1 MQAPSRDRRGDHGG
15 SVTPQRQL
23 MAALFALPLVRQ
35 RNPRLPAHAIVAVGF
50 AVAAADHKFR
60 PGDLRAESRLSR
72 AGAGDVGDEA
82 LPGLSLTEQAGVTF
96 LWVDDKTVALLAD
109 PDRASAGGD

>member
-15 SVTPQRQL
+15 SVTPMRRPV
-23 MAALFALPLVRQ
+23 AFLFALALVRQ
-35 RNPRLPAHAIVAVGF
+35 RNPRLLAHAIVAVGL
-50 AVAAADHKFR
+50 AVAAADHELWS
-60 PGDLRAESRLSR
+60 GDLRAESGLSR
-72 AGAGDVGDEA
+72 TGAGDVGDEA

-109 PDRASAGGD
+109 SDRAGAGGD